1 MFLHGALHL
10 FDSGKDLL
18 KYTWVRKG
26 VPLIE
31 QARTALASN
40 KFPLFVAEGT
50 SAQKKDKIRHNAY
63 LYQGLKQ
70 LTSNVIQGKH
80 CWFIF
85 GHSLAANDDHILT
98 RIGRGRFKKL
108 YVGLYGDP
116 QEAWNAEIVSR
127 SKWLASL
134 RHDKWPLE
142 VAFYQAETAE
152 VWG

>member
-1 MFLHGALHL
+1 L
-10 FDSGKDLL
+10 
-18 KYTWVRKG
+18 WRK
-26 VPLIE
+26 
-31 QARTALASN
+31 
-40 KFPLFVAEGT
+40 GT

-108 YVGLYGDP
+108 YVGLYGD
-116 QEAWNAEIVSR
+116 QREAWNVEIIGR
-127 SKWLASL
+127 ATWLASL
-134 RHDKWPLE
+134 RHEKWPLD
-142 VAFYQAETAE
+142 VAFYQAETAQ